1 MRRRANL
8 LGWVALVLVVGGWFA
23 YLRPPALGGGTELVL
38 VRGDSMRPTFQPG
51 DLVVTRTSDNYS
63 TGQVV
68 TYKIAGGQ
76 ARVIHRIVGNTSA
89 GFTTQ
94 GDNRTSKDP
103 WTPQAQDITG
113 RAVLRIP
120 RIGALPIYL
129 SRSPLAI
136 ATFAGVTAFLVTMWP
151 DVHQVLSMGRSRK
164 RRLAS
169 ARTGSHS
176 EEAQPATVT
185 PCAAQ

>member
-1 MRRRANL
+1 MRRRANV
-8 LGWVALVLVVGGWFA
+8 LGWVALVLVLGGWFA
-23 YLRPPALGGGTELVL
+23 LLRPPALGGGTELVI

-51 DLVVTRTSDNYS
+51 DLIVTHRSENYS
-63 TGQVV
+63 TGEVV
-68 TYKIAGGQ
+68 TYKVAGGE
-76 ARVIHRIVGNTSA
+76 ARVIHRIVDNTAA

-129 SRSPLAI
+129 SQSPVATATLAGL
-136 ATFAGVTAFLVTMWP
+136 AAFLVTIWP
-151 DVHQVLSMGRSRK
+151 DVKHVLSMGRSWH
-164 RRLAS
+164 L
-169 ARTGSHS
+169 
-176 EEAQPATVT
+176 
-185 PCAAQ
+185 